1 MFELAFMQRAL
12 IAGMLIAIIAPIIG
26 VFLIMRKQS
35 LIADTLS
42 HIALAGVAVGL
53 VLGSQP
59 EWMSILIVVI
69 GALFIEFLRMRFKSY
84 SDVSIAIL
92 MAAGLSIALCLMSIS
107 PSGAKTMDQYLFGSI
122 VTVTQQQINIFLF
135 IAVGIFIYFL
145 ITKRSLYTMIFNEDV
160 AKVAGISTRLL
171 SFSFSAV
178 IGLFISMM
186 IPMIGMLLVSA
197 IIILPAAIAIQLT
210 TRFRYVFVIASFVS
224 MVCTFL
230 GLVSSYKIGTPPGAS
245 IALWMV
251 FGILLSLIYKK
262 LKEIYFKRIGEE
274 YE

>member
-59 EWMSILIVVI
+59 EWMSILIVII
-69 GALFIEFLRMRFKSY
+69 GALFIEFLRFRFKSY

-107 PSGAKTMDQYLFGSI
+107 LSGTKTMDQYLFGSI

-135 IAVGIFIYFL
+135 IAIGVFIYFL
-145 ITKRSLYTMIFNEDV
+145 ITKRTLYTMIFNEDV
-160 AKVAGISTRLL
+160 AKVEGISTRLL

-197 IIILPAAIAIQLT
+197 IIILPAAIATQLT
-210 TRFRYVFVIASFVS
+210 ARFRYIFVVASVVS
-224 MVCTFL
+224 IVCTFL

>member
-1 MFELAFMQRAL
+1 MFELAFMQRAFV
-12 IAGMLIAIIAPIIG
+12 AGMLIAVIAPIIG

-42 HIALAGVAVGL
+42 HIALAGVAIGL
-53 VLGSQP
+53 VSGSQP
-59 EWMSILIVVI
+59 EWMSVIIVIL
-69 GALFIEFLRMRFKSY
+69 GALLIEFLRLRFKSY

-107 PSGAKTMDQYLFGSI
+107 PSGSKTMDQYLFGSI
-122 VTVTQQQINIFLF
+122 VTVTQHQINVFL
-135 IAVGIFIYFL
+135 IVSIGIFIYF
-145 ITKRSLYTMIFNEDV
+145 IMTKRSLYTTIFNEDV
-160 AKVAGISTRLL
+160 ARVAGISTKLL

-197 IIILPAAIAIQLT
+197 IIILPAAIATQLT
-210 TRFRYVFVIASFVS
+210 SRFRYVFIIASIVS
-224 MVCTFL
+224 IICTFL

-245 IALWMV
+245 ISLWMV
-251 FGILLSLIYKK
+251 VGILLTLLYKK
-262 LKEIYFKRIGEE
+262 MYELFVRRIRE
-274 YE
+274 

>member
-1 MFELAFMQRAL
+1 MFELAFMQRAFA
-12 IAGMLIAIIAPIIG
+12 AGMLIALIAPIIG

-42 HIALAGVAVGL
+42 HIALAGVAIGL
-53 VLGSQP
+53 VIGSQP
-59 EWMSILIVVI
+59 EWMSIIIVI
-69 GALFIEFLRMRFKSY
+69 LGALLIEFLRVRFKSY

-107 PSGAKTMDQYLFGSI
+107 PRGSKTMDQYLFGSI
-122 VTVTQQQINIFLF
+122 ITVTGHQ
-135 IAVGIFIYFL
+135 IAVFLAIAIGIFIYFM

-160 AKVAGISTRLL
+160 AKVSGISTKFL

-210 TRFRYVFVIASFVS
+210 TRFRYVFIIASLVS
-224 MVCTFL
+224 ILCTFW

-245 IALWMV
+245 IALCMV
-251 FGILLSLIYKK
+251 MGILLTLIYKK
-262 LKEIYFKRIGEE
+262 SKEILFKRIGE
-274 YE
+274 

>member
-1 MFELAFMQRAL
+1 MQRAL

-59 EWMSILIVVI
+59 EWMSILIVII
-69 GALFIEFLRMRFKSY
+69 GALFIEFLRFRFKSY

-107 PSGAKTMDQYLFGSI
+107 PSGTKTMDQYLFGSI

-135 IAVGIFIYFL
+135 IAIGVFIYFL
-145 ITKRSLYTMIFNEDV
+145 ITKRTLYTMIFNEEV
-160 AKVAGISTRLL
+160 AKVEGISTRLL

-197 IIILPAAIAIQLT
+197 IIILPAAIATQLT
-210 TRFRYVFVIASFVS
+210 ARFRYIFVVASVVS
-224 MVCTFL
+224 IVCTFL

>member
-1 MFELAFMQRAL
+1 MQRAL

-59 EWMSILIVVI
+59 EWMSILIVII
-69 GALFIEFLRMRFKSY
+69 GALFIEFLRFRFKSY

-107 PSGAKTMDQYLFGSI
+107 LSGTKTMDQYLFGSI

-135 IAVGIFIYFL
+135 IAIGVFIYFL
-145 ITKRSLYTMIFNEDV
+145 ITKRTLYTMIFNEEV
-160 AKVAGISTRLL
+160 AKVEGISTRLL

-197 IIILPAAIAIQLT
+197 IIILPAAIATQLT
-210 TRFRYVFVIASFVS
+210 ARFRYIFVVASVVS
-224 MVCTFL
+224 IVCTFL

>member
-1 MFELAFMQRAL
+1 MQRAL
-12 IAGMLIAIIAPIIG
+12 IAGMLIALIAPIIG

-42 HIALAGVAVGL
+42 HIALAGVAIGL
-53 VLGSQP
+53 VIGSQP
-59 EWMSILIVVI
+59 EWVSIIIVI
-69 GALFIEFLRMRFKSY
+69 LGALLIEFLRARFKSY

-92 MAAGLSIALCLMSIS
+92 MASGLSIALCLMSIS
-107 PSGAKTMDQYLFGSI
+107 PKGSKTMDQYLFGSI
-122 VTVTQQQINIFLF
+122 ITVTQQQIIEFLVIGIGIFL
-135 IAVGIFIYFL
+135 YFM
-145 ITKRSLYTMIFNEDV
+145 ITKRALYTMIFNEDV
-160 AKVAGISTRLL
+160 AKVSGIQTKWL

-210 TRFRYVFVIASFVS
+210 TRFRFVFAIASLVS
-224 MVCTFL
+224 IICTFL

-245 IALWMV
+245 IALCMV
-251 FGILLSLIYKK
+251 LGILLTLLYKK
-262 LKEIYFKRIGEE
+262 TKEVVFKRIGE
-274 YE
+274 

>member
-1 MFELAFMQRAL
+1 MQRAL

-107 PSGAKTMDQYLFGSI
+107 PSSAKTMDQYLFGSI

-160 AKVAGISTRLL
+160 AKVAGISTKLL

>member
-1 MFELAFMQRAL
+1 MQRAFA
-12 IAGMLIAIIAPIIG
+12 AGMLIALIAPIIG

-42 HIALAGVAVGL
+42 HIALAGVAIGL
-53 VLGSQP
+53 VVGSQP
-59 EWMSILIVVI
+59 EWMSIIIVII
-69 GALFIEFLRMRFKSY
+69 GALLIEFLRVRFKSY

-107 PSGAKTMDQYLFGSI
+107 PRGSKTMDQYLFGSI
-122 VTVTQQQINIFLF
+122 ITVTGHQIIVFLI
-135 IAVGIFIYFL
+135 IATGIFIYFM

-160 AKVAGISTRLL
+160 AKVSGISTKFL

-210 TRFRYVFVIASFVS
+210 AKFRYVFVIASLVS
-224 MVCTFL
+224 IICTFL

-245 IALWMV
+245 IALCMV
-251 FGILLSLIYKK
+251 SGILLTLIYKK
-262 LKEIYFKRIGEE
+262 SKEILLKRIGE
-274 YE
+274 

>member
-1 MFELAFMQRAL
+1 MQRAL
-12 IAGMLIAIIAPIIG
+12 VAGMLIALIAPIIG

-42 HIALAGVAVGL
+42 HIALAGVAIGL
-53 VLGSQP
+53 VSGSHP
-59 EWMSILIVVI
+59 EWMSILIVI
-69 GALFIEFLRMRFKSY
+69 LGALLIEFLRFRFKSY

-107 PSGAKTMDQYLFGSI
+107 PSGSKTMDQYLFGSI
-122 VTVTQQQINIFLF
+122 VTVTQHQINIFLILA
-135 IAVGIFIYFL
+135 IALFIYFL

-160 AKVAGISTRLL
+160 AKVAGISTKLL

-197 IIILPAAIAIQLT
+197 IIILPAAIATQLT
-210 TRFRYVFVIASFVS
+210 TRFRWVFVIATVVS
-224 MVCTFL
+224 IICTFL

-245 IALWMV
+245 IALWMII
-251 FGILLSLIYKK
+251 GILITLIYKK
-262 LKEIYFKRIGEE
+262 SKELVFKRIGE
-274 YE
+274 

>member
-1 MFELAFMQRAL
+1 LFELAFMQRAL
-12 IAGMLIAIIAPIIG
+12 LAGMLIAVIAPIIG

-53 VLGSQP
+53 VLGRSP
-59 EWMSILIVVI
+59 EWMSVMIVVL
-69 GALFIEFLRMRFKSY
+69 GSLLIEFLRFRFKSY
-84 SDVSIAIL
+84 SDVSIAIM

-107 PSGAKTMDQYLFGSI
+107 PSGTKTMNQYLFGSI
-122 VTVTQQQINIFLF
+122 VTVTQHQINVFFLVT
-135 IAVGIFIYFL
+135 IGIFIYFAV
-145 ITKRSLYTMIFNEDV
+145 TKRSLYTMIFNEDV
-160 AKVAGISTRLL
+160 ARVAGISTKIL

-178 IGLFISMM
+178 IGLLISMM

-210 TRFRYVFVIASFVS
+210 SRFRFVFIIATLVS
-224 MVCTFL
+224 IVCTFL

-251 FGILLSLIYKK
+251 FGVLLTLLYKK
-262 LKEIYFKRIGEE
+262 AKELLFKRMGE
-274 YE
+274 

>member
-1 MFELAFMQRAL
+1 MFELAFMQRAFA
-12 IAGMLIAIIAPIIG
+12 AGMLIALISPIIG

-42 HIALAGVAVGL
+42 HIALAGVALGL

-59 EWMSILIVVI
+59 EWMSIIIVI
-69 GALFIEFLRMRFKSY
+69 LGALLIEFLRVRFKSY

-92 MAAGLSIALCLMSIS
+92 MAAGLSIALCLMSVS
-107 PSGAKTMDQYLFGSI
+107 PSGSKTMDQYLFGSI
-122 VTVTQQQINIFLF
+122 ITVTEHQIMVFL
-135 IAVGIFIYFL
+135 IMAIGIFIYFL

-160 AKVAGISTRLL
+160 AKVSGISTKLL

-197 IIILPAAIAIQLT
+197 IIILPAAIATQLT
-210 TRFRYVFVIASFVS
+210 TKFRYVFMIASLVS
-224 MVCTFL
+224 IICTFS

-245 IALWMV
+245 IALCMV
-251 FGILLSLIYKK
+251 LGILLTLIYKK
-262 LKEIYFKRIGEE
+262 SKEIFFKRIGE
-274 YE
+274 